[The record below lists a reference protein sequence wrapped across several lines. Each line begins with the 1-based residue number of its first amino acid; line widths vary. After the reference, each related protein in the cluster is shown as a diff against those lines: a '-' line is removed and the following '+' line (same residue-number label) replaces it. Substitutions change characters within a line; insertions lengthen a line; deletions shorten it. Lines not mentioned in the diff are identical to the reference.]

1 MIIRGRL
8 FSGLIIIASIF
19 LFASCGKFND
29 ISIKEFNDVKFRGLK
44 QNIVLLS
51 FDIEIDN
58 PNTRKISVFDIEFK
72 AWLNDRE
79 LGVFRIT
86 EPIKLIPCSKQ
97 SYTVPA
103 EIELR
108 TIADAI
114 RIATSGSFE
123 SLLDR
128 IEVEGMI
135 KGKSFPVRKKI
146 IIERQSF
153 KSLSSSL

>member
-1 MIIRGRL
+1 MYLGRKLYVGLIFFASLFL
-8 FSGLIIIASIF
+8 FS
-19 LFASCGKFND
+19 SCGKFND
-29 ISIKEFNDVKFRGLK
+29 ISIKELNEVKFRGLK
-44 QNIVLLS
+44 QNVVLLS
-51 FDIEIDN
+51 FNIEIDN

-123 SLLDR
+123 TLLDR
-128 IEVEGMI
+128 IEVEGVI
-135 KGKSFPVRKKI
+135 KGKSFPVRKKMR
-146 IIERQSF
+146 IERQSF